1 MASLMGKPQVLWI
14 GRPQYW
20 LRLEGQ
26 GRVNSTQITANPGMM
41 HHNSSRRKWYGNK
54 VPPCGC
60 WYWSL
65 KLRTLI
71 GDSFGSVLIGVA
83 DKMDMGGGEV
93 RVEVVYIV
101 DVGSC
106 CWMFAQPPSM
116 SPGSLYSWTWR
127 ENTMVVMSHSGA
139 SDWVAWDVR
148 THLLGDVKTFQCLVI
163 RCLVCGRCSVEHW
176 FNMSCNYIM
185 PTSLGLSTF
194 LFPRLLISDLP
205 IFSLI
210 NQLPWNCCKL
220 LSWATSLSSLRWYL
234 CALLKYLLA

>member
-26 GRVNSTQITANPGMM
+26 GRVNSTQITANPR
-41 HHNSSRRKWYGNK
+41 NDASQL
-54 VPPCGC
+54 
-60 WYWSL
+60 L
-65 KLRTLI
+65 KEEVIWKQSTTMWLL
-71 GDSFGSVLIGVA
+71 VLIPKAENIDRWQFWICTDRGGRQNGY
-83 DKMDMGGGEV
+83 GGGEV

-127 ENTMVVMSHSGA
+127 ENTMVVMSHPGA